1 MDQKVKDFIAELR
14 ANRRDTLEKA
24 SITSIQPRGKYHG
37 FDVFTW
43 LDAPESTLHST
54 FESMPFPIHWVS
66 TLNYFNVVVNSA
78 HAQFPNVQS
87 IYLIDEVNTS
97 KLLNMDFQ
105 VFDSVSTVLKQ
116 PSLTSGKGI
125 IMLTGCGAYGI
136 DSINELALILKTI
149 HGL

>member
-1 MDQKVKDFIAELR
+1 MDQKVKDFIAELH

-66 TLNYFNVVVNSA
+66 TLNYFNVVVNSG
-78 HAQFPNVQS
+78 HSQFPNVNR
-87 IYLIDEVNTS
+87 IYLLD
-97 KLLNMDFQ
+97 
-105 VFDSVSTVLKQ
+105 DSEINTVLNNEIQQYDTVSSILKL
-116 PSLTSGKGI
+116 PEFTHGKGI
-125 IMLTGCGAYGI
+125 LMLTGLGASGI
-136 DSINELALILKTI
+136 DAINEMALILKTI
-149 HGL
+149 HGI

>member
-14 ANRRDTLEKA
+14 ANRKDTLEKA

-66 TLNYFNVVVNSA
+66 TLNYFNVVVNSG
-78 HAQFPNVQS
+78 HSLFPNVNR
-87 IYLIDEVNTS
+87 IYLLDDSEINTV
-97 KLLNMDFQ
+97 LNNEIQ
-105 VFDSVSTVLKQ
+105 QYDSVSSILKL
-116 PSLTSGKGI
+116 PEFTNGKGI
-125 IMLTGCGAYGI
+125 IMLTGLGTSGI
-136 DSINELALILKTI
+136 DAINEMALLLKTI
-149 HGL
+149 HGI